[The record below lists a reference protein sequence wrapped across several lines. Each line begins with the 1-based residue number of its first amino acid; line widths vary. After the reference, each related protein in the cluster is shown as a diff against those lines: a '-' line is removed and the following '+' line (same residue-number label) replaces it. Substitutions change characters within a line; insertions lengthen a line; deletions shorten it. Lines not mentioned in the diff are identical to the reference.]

1 MSAFRWNDAYD
12 LGVDVVLALAVG
24 VALGVVATGVAL
36 VVLRTRRADERARV
50 PEVPAPIALDLDLS
64 RRSVEALS
72 TALVVLDL
80 ADEVVLANPAA
91 RRLGVVRDGR
101 ITHTAL
107 RMLAR
112 RARRAGEPRDIEL
125 ELPRG
130 RGLEPLG
137 VRVQVAPL
145 GPTGHVAVQVDD
157 VTEAHR
163 VAKVRR
169 DFVANVSHELKTP
182 VGALAL
188 LAEALLDA
196 TDDPEAVRRFAN
208 RMQHEASR
216 LGRLVQELIDLSRL
230 QGADP
235 LPEPKTVYVDQVV
248 SEVVDRSRLT
258 AEART
263 IAVVSGGERGLTVQ
277 GSESQLVTALANLV
291 ENAIAYSPERT
302 RVAIGTRRR
311 EGQVE
316 ISVSDQGIGI
326 GEADLDRIFERFY
339 RADPARSRETGGTG
353 LGLAIV
359 KHIATNHGGSV
370 DVWSVEGSGST
381 FTLRL
386 PVAGSELGA
395 DDLAGASTGT
405 DGGAGPAPRPEAA
418 EPGAVAQRGVEPDP
432 AAVTRGH
439 A

>member
-1 MSAFRWNDAYD
+1 VAQVINSAAYH

-24 VALGVVATGVAL
+24 LPAGLAVGVLATVL
-36 VVLRTRRADERARV
+36 VVVLGRARRAERAARMA
-50 PEVPAPIALDLDLS
+50 EVPAPIALDLDLS
-64 RRSVEALS
+64 QRSVEALS

-91 RRLGVVRDGR
+91 RRIGVVRDGR
-101 ITHTAL
+101 ITHNAL

-196 TDDPEAVRRFAN
+196 TDDPETVRRFAQ
-208 RMQHEASR
+208 RMQHESSR

-235 LPEPKTVYVDQVV
+235 LPEPITVLVDSVV
-248 SEVVDRSRLT
+248 TEVVDRSRLS
-258 AEART
+258 AEARAIT
-263 IAVVSGGERGLTVQ
+263 VVAGGERGLAVQ
-277 GSESQLVTALANLV
+277 GSESQLITALANLV
-291 ENAIAYSPERT
+291 DNAVAYSPERT

-326 GEADLDRIFERFY
+326 SEGDLDRIFERFY
-339 RADPARSRETGGTG
+339 GADPARSRATGGTG

-386 PVAGSELGA
+386 PVAGSDYGGEELTSEPA
-395 DDLAGASTGT
+395 MRERVAGTETAA
-405 DGGAGPAPRPEAA
+405 AG
-418 EPGAVAQRGVEPDP
+418 
-432 AAVTRGH
+432 
-439 A
+439 

>member
-1 MSAFRWNDAYD
+1 MNSS
-12 LGVDVVLALAVG
+12 VVVALAIG
-24 VALGVVATGVAL
+24 
-36 VVLRTRRADERARV
+36 
-50 PEVPAPIALDLDLS
+50 VPAGVLVGALAALLILSLQKVKQQPVSTPDMSSPLTLDLDLS
-64 RRSVEALS
+64 RRGLDALS
-72 TALVVLDL
+72 TALVVLDPNDDV
-80 ADEVVLANPAA
+80 ALANPAA
-91 RRLGVVRDGR
+91 RRLGVVREGR
-101 ITHTAL
+101 VTHNAL
-107 RMLAR
+107 RALAR
-112 RARRAGEPRDIEL
+112 QVRRTGELRDIEL

-130 RGLEPLG
+130 RGLDPLG
-137 VRVQVAPL
+137 VRARLAPL
-145 GPTGHVAVQVDD
+145 GPSGHVAVQVDD

-196 TDDPEAVRRFAN
+196 TDDPVAVRRFAQ
-208 RMQHEASR
+208 RMQHESSR

-235 LPEPKTVYVDQVV
+235 LPEPKAVSVDHVV
-248 SEVVDRSRLT
+248 HEVVDRSRLA
-258 AEART
+258 AEARGIT
-263 IAVVSGGERGLTVQ
+263 VVAGGERGLTVQ

-291 ENAIAYSPERT
+291 DNAIAYSPERT
-302 RVAIGTRRR
+302 RVALGTRRR
-311 EGQVE
+311 EGLVE
-316 ISVSDQGIGI
+316 VSVSDQGIGI

-386 PVAGSELGA
+386 PVAGPEVATDGSDAVGTTSAATGTEADLDDGDSASTNPLGA
-395 DDLAGASTGT
+395 DSH
-405 DGGAGPAPRPEAA
+405 
-418 EPGAVAQRGVEPDP
+418 P
-432 AAVTRGH
+432 AAVSRGT

>member
-1 MSAFRWNDAYD
+1 LEVIDLGAAVTDRIGAYD
-12 LGVDVVLALAVG
+12 LPVDVVLALLAG
-24 VALGVVATGVAL
+24 APEGAALGVLGVAAGAL
-36 VVLRTRRADERARV
+36 LGAGVAAFVLRSRRQRADRGAHPVAEKRS
-50 PEVPAPIALDLDLS
+50 PALDLDLS

-72 TALVVLDL
+72 TALVVLDGV
-80 ADEVVLANPAA
+80 DEVVLANPAA
-91 RRLGVVRDGR
+91 RRLGVVREGR
-101 ITHTAL
+101 VVHNAL
-107 RMLAR
+107 RMLVRQAR
-112 RARRAGEPRDIEL
+112 RTGELSDLEL

-130 RGLEPLG
+130 RGLDPLG
-137 VRVQVAPL
+137 VRVQASPL
-145 GPTGHVAVQVDD
+145 GPTGHVALEVDD

-196 TDDPEAVRRFAN
+196 TDDPEAVSRFAR
-208 RMQHEASR
+208 RMQHESSR

-235 LPEPKTVYVDQVV
+235 LPEPNTVYVDTVV
-248 SEVVDRSRLT
+248 NEVVDRSRMA
-258 AEART
+258 AEARG
-263 IAVVSGGERGLTVQ
+263 ISLVSGGEHGLAVL
-277 GSESQLVTALANLV
+277 GSESQLITALANLV
-291 ENAIAYSPERT
+291 DNAIAYSPEHT

-311 EGQVE
+311 DGLVE
-316 ISVSDQGIGI
+316 VSVSDQGIGI
-326 GEADLDRIFERFY
+326 GEEDLDRIFERFY
-339 RADPARSRETGGTG
+339 RADPARSRATGGTG

-386 PVAGSELGA
+386 PGDVAPHDESQLPAENVTSAQLSG
-395 DDLAGASTGT
+395 GT
-405 DGGAGPAPRPEAA
+405 SPT
-418 EPGAVAQRGVEPDP
+418 AV
-432 AAVTRGH
+432 
-439 A
+439 